1 MPLDVLGQ
9 LQEASANVS
18 DEQLKSSLDNIIQ
31 SASESGM
38 HLQALKGIM
47 AAVTE
52 GGNSLSNSLE
62 KIVFYFEKFEAR
74 ANSAKNALLGIG
86 SSMQQ
91 SFDTRP
97 LNDVNSLLIKI
108 EKQQK
113 SLSQK
118 IDFFPNINQSLSGLN
133 QVHSDLMKIQKVAAK
148 GIDINVNYS
157 GAPKIQ
163 KEVIRGQAFASGGA
177 VRYTP
182 SNSRKAKT
190 GGQFTGKRT
199 GDREIA
205 FVNAGQAIITE
216 RAVKSGARQAGMS
229 VGSYISNLNSG
240 NLSKIKRGRSFAN
253 GTPGDKETR
262 IQNLQHRTVMGDVKS
277 SKTGDDLK
285 KFTDQFR
292 KAIEVLAKTEGGVV
306 AQDVN
311 KIIEIL
317 KKGGD
322 NKSKMMGYVQQRLK
336 IEGLSNISELKE
348 TPDILEQI
356 VEQMQSFNEQLDENR
371 DKILSTKQAMEKWQE
386 NSTKKMQRSIEQ
398 LGTFGK
404 MFVDTKN
411 KAGMFAASLV
421 VIADKMQKN
430 MDTLSKWF
438 IKQSELNVSLAKF
451 NSTASGFN
459 IPVDSLTAFKKE
471 MNLTRQQSAQLTD
484 TFRTI
489 GVEGNISFSQIE
501 TLAAGIKDQFGK
513 LDITLLKQAVQ
524 HIKDIP
530 KEQVQVLITGQG
542 SFDDKANLIANL
554 LEGGKLQATAQLI
567 TKGAFGSVQGATPQ
581 VSDSDKQTI
590 ALQQHMNASLDNL
603 SQTVNDLVPTIAKG
617 VTIWGAQLIAM
628 GASLASGVAGIAST
642 WMGIK
647 GIMSVNESILSEVSS
662 ISRQSSSG
670 GSIEDSLDVSGR
682 RGRGAGRSGGR
693 GLGRGGS
700 RGLGGGNR
708 GLGRGAGS
716 FGGRGFGRGLRMPT
730 RGLAS
735 GGRAVAG
742 LAKGGSM
749 ARGLMPMVG
758 KIGSIAGK
766 AMAAAGPFM
775 LIGAALSA
783 IGGWVQSIA
792 DDMKKA
798 DTEKRGQSAK
808 ANLDEYGIDASTH
821 KVSAGRRVG
830 QASATVGGSALKG
843 AGTGL
848 AIGAAVGSIIPG
860 IGTAVGAAIGGAVG
874 TIVGAVSG
882 VVQAIKDDDATK
894 IYNAAAQKQQAI
906 FKEMEKNKAQ
916 SKKNAALLGMR
927 VGDTKKAILTLAPI
941 MKRIEMYSKG
951 LYSQSDRMRGK
962 VASAEKELL
971 MKTGGS
977 SSSIKQQASFATGH
991 AASAFT
997 RDVSGMNAEKQ
1008 RIINDKNMGDA
1019 EKQMALLKIKD
1030 EQIKKY
1036 EELIQVLQRSMVDY
1050 KKLPS
1055 VISATLSQDLSNAL
1069 MGLANNNMT
1078 GSSDMASANANL
1090 ILKQGYA
1097 KIKEAQSAIS
1107 ANMKNMDKV
1116 AKAIENQNKKAN
1128 TETSKAVDE
1137 YNKSVKDGD
1146 KITVKRDSKGM
1157 IDTKSLQQIKKKV
1170 NEFKMAREQA
1180 INNSNDTALQGL
1192 QSSSKMAL
1200 AEGAAVTSESTKIQT
1215 ASEQQFKK
1223 MDINAIKKSNIERI
1237 QKTLLDLQGLQKNP
1251 NLSKEQREALSR
1263 QISELQNHKKAI
1275 QGLNKDS
1282 KQEVVFQAVNSAGQ
1296 SLQTSAANLEK
1307 AANARLFKSGSDFA
1321 KRFPNAAQMQKLS
1334 LSTESLVNAQGVQ
1347 KQMEI
1352 KRMQQLSEVFAEY
1365 ERQANV
1371 FASAVSLIYKSADIM
1386 YRDVV
1391 SKNLSTTESFRA
1403 MSGEGGADAV
1413 TKTTKAQYDVINATL
1428 NGLSKAKHEIDEAA
1442 ALSEK
1447 SIDPKDKNFSKLT
1460 KEQQEYVRSL
1470 HELAKARRASME
1482 EPENEA
1488 KRKAVIQAENRHKKA
1503 TTALGGAAQVNKL
1516 ILDNGNFRQAQGKA
1530 GIYNKSVI
1538 ESTQKLASVKADIMK
1553 LAQEI
1558 PNKIQRAVAIDPR
1571 RQMAQAHID
1580 VSTARGE
1587 LSSQIGDVSGMYKS
1601 AREIGDL
1608 VNKEFAERLKIMRKS
1623 RDAQLNELE
1632 KQKNAILAKGSAATK
1647 QQLEILRTYETQK
1660 QIINA
1665 NYQAQETQAIKDHHK
1680 NLADKIKGEYDNILG
1695 AVDRQKEGLQI
1706 QKDLLSTI
1714 GAPFEMLLDVEK
1726 QIVENAKTKANVQQQ
1741 ALQKMIASGVKGE
1754 KLEQQKLKT
1763 AKAQATVLKAAFGA
1777 QRDSLDKMLGKMMG
1791 TFDQVGGIFGPD
1803 GEKMMARKFGQGY
1816 SVNGAGMAV
1825 SADPDKSHQSYKER
1839 AFANSRTAMMGNKA
1853 FGMMEG
1859 HQAYSTD
1866 VIETPKN
1873 GEAAQAMKY
1882 IDDVVTKNMQV
1893 GNLILKKGNIP
1904 GASKGGYV
1912 WGGTIRAFSKGGP
1925 SDPRDNIP
1933 ALLRKGEF
1941 VLTPEDVT
1949 NAVSLGKQFE
1959 SAGAFG
1965 GTQSGGGQQSGTSKI
1980 LASILGVITAI
1991 SKSISQLS
1999 TTTTKIQSQNNNAKK
2014 NAPKNVTEVDRN
2026 GTVNFSKDI
2035 QEQQRK
2041 QNPANLKLQQL
2052 IQVAKKQH
2060 AVLQKM
2066 MNAGIKGDKLKKQR
2080 EKISAYEGEIKNRLN
2095 GKSASKQNK
2104 EQQSQDESIVKMKRK
2119 MPKGMS
2125 KGGANGS
2132 PFAKK
2137 GGPGG
2142 YSINVQNLLDG
2153 SAAQY
2158 LREEEAA
2165 EAQVAKRKKNKT
2177 KSKQAPAQQA
2187 PEQLDLASL
2196 DKKFKQLREKSKKL
2210 HEQTKKMFGGLP
2222 PAKQGEIIRA
2232 KQNKL
2237 IPPLQQTPEQLD
2249 PASLD
2254 KKFKQL
2260 REKSKKLHE
2269 QTKKM
2274 FGGLPPMKQGEIVRA
2289 KQNKS
2294 ISVKTQ
2300 GTAVQNTNDQSSNVG
2315 DKPADMMVTGAN
2327 NLKKEV
2333 DRVYKQAGIVS
2344 AGYNGKNAKGDTSS
2358 KKGDSPVTSIEKDV
2372 HEILQILKGK
2382 GNGKGSSDAAAPSKK
2397 SESQKKPSDSVF
2409 DIKKLQIDSS
2419 KFPKLPKAEQKKD
2432 NKHKLYNF
2440 TKFEKLN
2447 NNMGLNPAAL
2457 KKLLGGNAFTKF
2469 FKNVHRYFSNLKKA
2483 YQQGGMKGVLKKVFA
2498 KKDPATA
2505 KRDAIK
2511 KQAKKYMK
2519 QDPTLSPRKALKMA
2533 QNKYNRTQ
2541 QRAAQDGKS
2550 LSQKAASAFKR
2561 GKTGGGISQRRGIA
2575 EKAANF
2581 VGKLENAR
2589 LRGKAGRGVG
2599 QDSNRLIKST
2609 NKIAQVSQ
2617 NVKDKAKG
2625 VATSITGNMSAKD
2638 LNKKAAGAFRY
2649 FRNQHIKQ
2657 FIAPKRR
2664 DVINK
2669 QAKRIRTAHPAVS
2682 KQHARKLAERAYDT
2696 GKLKNSKGESFR
2708 DVHQRQAV
2716 KSSKKIF
2723 NKEKFQQF
2731 RQNLQE
2737 STKDNSLFGRVTS
2750 TANRARTTVTK
2761 AGKAAVQTIKD
2772 DASQKATG
2780 KVSSSRLRKLVK
2792 QDNASRI
2799 HDGSKVNANLSKYS
2813 VMSQEDWNKSMSKVL
2828 PKVTVK
2834 QKAQQ
2839 LQNDSLLG
2847 RANAVKRDVVDGYKN
2862 RKGVGQY
2869 DGFAKQFG
2877 AAVKEFKVSFTKAVK
2892 DFSKGFSGGFKGNAG
2907 GSNNIVRTTGSL
2919 VGKGAKSAKDFV
2931 STQTKPL
2938 VDKAKPFIDKAKPLA
2953 TKGVAVAKLATD
2965 YVRDQ
2970 GGKALDAGR
2979 HTTRNATA
2987 AVLKKTR
2994 VARRAVKNAV
3004 DRYRTSYHNTMEG
3017 KQQPVKGAAAKTGQV
3032 IAKTHQG
3039 MKKAGAVIKTQS
3051 VNAANKI
3058 KQTVANAKSAYQ
3070 AAKAGETVTTT
3081 GFASKVGSGAGKF
3094 VKGVGD
3100 AKSAYQ
3106 AAKAGETVSATGFG
3120 SKVGSGA
3127 GKFVKGVGDA
3137 KSAYQAAK
3145 AGETVSATG
3154 FGSKVGSGVGKFVKG
3169 VGDAKSA
3176 YQAAKAGEIVTAT
3189 GFASKVGSGAGKVV
3203 GNTRNAIVKVDNKLG
3218 ISKGTKAAGRV
3229 LGSNKSLG
3237 VQSAIIGSMQLHD
3250 AYKTINDPNASMV
3263 DSAQSFLSGTA
3274 NITRGVGRFM
3284 GGAKG
3289 GKAMKAAAVLNLAAN
3304 IPALFNG
3311 KNNPQA
3317 TAQAAQNLIQL
3328 GMPMRRTN
3336 MGRGGGAAQG
3346 AVLLGTGI
3354 NMLANNYMKDGKAK
3368 NSVTGVGD
3376 ALIHGGTAY
3385 SNMAMNAATF
3395 GLSGAVDTAFDL
3407 HRKFNTKEGR
3417 ERMANVGTGAEIID
3431 SATKGF
3437 GIQSAFQLG
3446 GALYDVAT
3454 GGTEGRE
3461 NTDISAMLQ
3470 DIHLNVGKTHNTNMN
3485 LGAGLV
3491 GDNKKKYDALALRH
3505 QRLTRKN
3512 ASMFGDGLSKKEQK
3526 ELQTIE
3532 SDMLNIRKNASP
3544 QQQMRQKI
3552 MDRQRGAQIAHYN
3565 KVRATKDTDY
3575 LKGQFSGKDQDK
3587 YERLKKERAEVNEG
3601 IQSIWISDK
3610 ERKRRQDRLN
3620 QIDKE
3625 LQPFNRVIHKK
3636 KKEEKDKL
3644 QQRKKQIQTRYTRDF
3659 QIDQYSKQA
3668 DGLLA
3673 SNVADDFHKKSQNAA
3688 HAIVNDR
3695 NKRATAFTT
3704 NVRNEVAAYDQNVK
3718 KYESMTDEQKNS
3730 EQGKSLKASIDSQQG
3745 AMARKKKI
3753 LQHAEFNEKKV
3764 KKSSDIFQKIHSAMG
3779 EKDKKELQA
3788 KQQRLRKAKEE
3799 LQGARD
3805 DERGNISK
3813 EEYQRRKKNVEAA
3826 AADLANF
3833 QGSANT
3839 LSKDFYEG
3847 KISPEELL
3855 KRAKQH
3861 GIQVSDA
3868 DRQLLQGKDEQGRSY
3883 SPEVLS
3889 NLLAGKNEQGQY
3901 LQMATSE
3908 DLATYQKQQ
3917 QQAAPSGDAKQQQTS
3932 VPQANMVDVG
3942 QSDDIGTNVQK
3953 IVRLLEKNLGAVV
3966 SGAPSSSHIISTS
3979 NTGAETYNYTAPT
3992 VDRNYADLR
4001 KDEVISHSLISSEAE
4016 RQRQHLD
4023 DASGALASKR
4033 PVATKLESPVAN
4045 GSTSESKTTEQK
4057 TNQSGNMKV
4066 EVILRL
4072 DDKEFEKLLMVKA
4085 AKIVDMG
4092 MFKNK

>member
-133 QVHSDLMKIQKVAAK
+133 QIHSDLMKIKKVAAK

-438 IKQSELNVSLAKF
+438 VKQSELNVSLAKF

-513 LDITLLKQAVQ
+513 LDITMLKQAVQ

-628 GASLASGVAGIAST
+628 GASLASGVAGVMST
-642 WMGIK
+642 YMGIK
-647 GIMSVNESILSEVSS
+647 GITSVNESILSEVSS

-708 GLGRGAGS
+708 GLGRGAGR
-716 FGGRGFGRGLRMPT
+716 FGGRGLGGGFGRGLRMPT

-735 GGRAVAG
+735 GGRVAAG
-742 LAKGGSM
+742 LARGGSM

-821 KVSAGRRVG
+821 KVSAGRRFG

-906 FKEMEKNKAQ
+906 FKEMERNKAQ
-916 SKKNAALLGMR
+916 SKKNSALLGMK

-951 LYSQSDRMRGK
+951 LYSQADRMRGK
-962 VASAEKELL
+962 LASAEKDLL

-997 RDVSGMNAEKQ
+997 RDVSGMNAEKK
-1008 RIINDKNMGDA
+1008 RIINDENMGDA
-1019 EKQMALLKIKD
+1019 EKQMALLKIKE
-1030 EQIKKY
+1030 EQVKKY

-1055 VISATLSQDLSNAL
+1055 VISASLSQDLSNAL

-1078 GSSDMASANANL
+1078 GSSDMAAANANL
-1090 ILKQGYA
+1090 ILKQGFT
-1097 KIKEAQSAIS
+1097 KIKEAQSAIA

-1116 AKAIENQNKKAN
+1116 AKTIENQNKKAN

-1137 YNKSVKDGD
+1137 YNNSVKDGD

-1192 QSSSKMAL
+1192 QSSSKMAFE
-1200 AEGAAVTSESTKIQT
+1200 EGAAVTSESTKIQT
-1215 ASEQQFKK
+1215 ASQQQFKK

-1282 KQEVVFQAVNSAGQ
+1282 KQEIVFKAVNNAGQ

-1334 LSTESLVNAQGVQ
+1334 LSTESLVNAQGIQ

-1352 KRMQQLSEVFAEY
+1352 KRMQQLSDVLAEY
-1365 ERQANV
+1365 EKQANV

-1386 YRDVV
+1386 YRDIV

-1413 TKTTKAQYDVINATL
+1413 AKTTKAQYDVIDATL
-1428 NGLSKAKHEIDEAA
+1428 RSFPKAKKEIDEAA
-1442 ALSEK
+1442 AGSEK
-1447 SIDPKDKNFSKLT
+1447 SINPKDKNFSKLT
-1460 KEQQEYVRSL
+1460 KQQQEYVRSL

-1482 EPENEA
+1482 DPENEE
-1488 KRKAVIQAENRHKKA
+1488 KRKTVIQAESRHKKA
-1503 TTALGGAAQVNKL
+1503 TTALGGANQVNKL
-1516 ILDNGNFRQAQGKA
+1516 ILDNKNFRQAQGKA
-1530 GIYNKSVI
+1530 GIYNKAVV
-1538 ESTQKLASVKADIMK
+1538 EYTQKLASVKADLMK
-1553 LAQEI
+1553 LIQDI
-1558 PNKIQRAVAIDPR
+1558 PNKIQRAVAIDPH

-1587 LSSQIGDVSGMYKS
+1587 LSQQTGDVSGMYKH
-1601 AREIGDL
+1601 AREIGAL
-1608 VNKEFAERLKIMRKS
+1608 VNKEFAERLKIIRKT
-1623 RDAQLNELE
+1623 RDSELKNLE
-1632 KQKNAILAKGSAATK
+1632 ERKNAILAKGSAATK
-1647 QQLEILRTYETQK
+1647 QQLEFLQAYENQK
-1660 QIINA
+1660 QIIIANA
-1665 NYQAQETQAIKDHHK
+1665 HAQETQALKDHHK
-1680 NLADKIKGEYDNILG
+1680 NLADKIKGAYDGILG

-1714 GAPFEMLLDVEK
+1714 GAPFEMLLDIEK
-1726 QIVENAKTKANVQQQ
+1726 QIVENAKVNANVQQQ
-1741 ALQKMIASGVKGE
+1741 KLQKMIASGVKGKE
-1754 KLEQQKLKT
+1754 LEQQKLKT

-1816 SVNGAGMAV
+1816 SVNGVGMAV

-1959 SAGAFG
+1959 SSGAFG

-2041 QNPANLKLQQL
+2041 QDPANLKLQQL
-2052 IQVAKKQH
+2052 IQIAKKQH

-2066 MNAGIKGDKLKKQR
+2066 MNAGIKDDKLKKQK

-2125 KGGANGS
+2125 KGGVSGS

-2137 GGPGG
+2137 GGSGG

-2177 KSKQAPAQQA
+2177 KSKQAPAQQV
-2187 PEQLDLASL
+2187 P
-2196 DKKFKQLREKSKKL
+2196 KQV
-2210 HEQTKKMFGGLP
+2210 
-2222 PAKQGEIIRA
+2222 
-2232 KQNKL
+2232 
-2237 IPPLQQTPEQLD
+2237 D

-2254 KKFKQL
+2254 KKVKQL
-2260 REKSKKLHE
+2260 REKTKKLA
-2269 QTKKM
+2269 
-2274 FGGLPPMKQGEIVRA
+2274 GGLPPMKQGEVVRA
-2289 KQNKS
+2289 KQKKTTP
-2294 ISVKTQ
+2294 VKTQ
-2300 GTAVQNTNDQSSNVG
+2300 ETAIQNASAQSSNVG

-2372 HEILQILKGK
+2372 HEILQILKG
-2382 GNGKGSSDAAAPSKK
+2382 NGKGSSGASTPAKK

-2409 DIKKLQIDSS
+2409 DIKKLQVDLS
-2419 KFPKLPKAEQKKD
+2419 KYSKPPKTEQKKE
-2432 NKHKLYNF
+2432 NKYKPHNF
-2440 TKFEKLN
+2440 TMFEKLN
-2447 NNMGLNPAAL
+2447 NNIGLNPAAL
-2457 KKLLGGNAFTKF
+2457 KKLLGGNNFTKF

-2519 QDPTLSPRKALKMA
+2519 QDPKLSPKKALKMAQNKYNRTQQRAEQKRQEKAKKAMRKQVKSQAKKYMKQDPTLSPRKALKMA
-2533 QNKYNRTQ
+2533 QNKYNRNK

-2561 GKTGGGISQRRGIA
+2561 GRAGKGVSKRRGIT

-2589 LRGKAGRGVG
+2589 LRGKAGRGVS
-2599 QDSNRLIKST
+2599 QDSNKLIKST
-2609 NKIAQVSQ
+2609 NKIAQISK
-2617 NVKDKAKG
+2617 NAKDKVKE
-2625 VATSITGNMSAKD
+2625 VATSITGNMSDKD
-2638 LNKKAAGAFRY
+2638 LNKKAAGAFRH

-2664 DVINK
+2664 DAINK

-2708 DVHQRQAV
+2708 DVHQRQAI

-2731 RQNLQE
+2731 KQNVKE
-2737 STKDNSLFGRVTS
+2737 STKEQSLFGRATNAVNRTRKAVTQ
-2750 TANRARTTVTK
+2750 AR
-2761 AGKAAVQTIKD
+2761 KAAVQTIKD
-2772 DASQKATG
+2772 DVSEKITG

-2792 QDNASRI
+2792 QENASRF
-2799 HDGSKVNANLSKYS
+2799 HDGSKVNAKLSKYA
-2813 VMSQEDWNKSMSKVL
+2813 VMSQDDWNKSMSKVL
-2828 PKVTVK
+2828 PKMTVK

-2839 LQNDSLLG
+2839 LQNDSLVG
-2847 RANAVKRDVVDGYKN
+2847 RARTVKNDLVDGYKN

-2869 DGFAKQFG
+2869 DSFAKQFG
-2877 AAVKEFKVSFTKAVK
+2877 AAVREFKVSFTKAVK

-2907 GSNNIVRTTGSL
+2907 SGNNNNIARTMGNWF
-2919 VGKGAKSAKDFV
+2919 GKGAKSTKDFV
-2931 STQTKPL
+2931 LTRTQPL
-2938 VDKAKPFIDKAKPLA
+2938 VDKAKPF
-2953 TKGVAVAKLATD
+2953 TEKGIAVAKRATD
-2965 YVRDQ
+2965 YVKDK
-2970 GGKALDAGR
+2970 GGKALDTGR
-2979 HTTRNATA
+2979 HYARNAKAATLKGMRVASRFGKNVADTGRHYARNAKA

-2994 VARRAVKNAV
+2994 GAIKASKNAV
-3004 DRYRTSYHNTMEG
+3004 NRYNTS
-3017 KQQPVKGAAAKTGQV
+3017 
-3032 IAKTHQG
+3032 
-3039 MKKAGAVIKTQS
+3039 
-3051 VNAANKI
+3051 
-3058 KQTVANAKSAYQ
+3058 
-3070 AAKAGETVTTT
+3070 
-3081 GFASKVGSGAGKF
+3081 
-3094 VKGVGD
+3094 
-3100 AKSAYQ
+3100 YQ
-3106 AAKAGETVSATGFG
+3106 AAKAGETVSATGLA
-3120 SKVGSGA
+3120 SKMGKTA
-3127 GKFVKGVGDA
+3127 GKAAHIYDQKKQKFIAG
-3137 KSAYQAAK
+3137 YQGGK
-3145 AGETVSATG
+3145 A
-3154 FGSKVGSGVGKFVKG
+3154 SGVSGHVGQFVGKTKN
-3169 VGDAKSA
+3169 
-3176 YQAAKAGEIVTAT
+3176 AA
-3189 GFASKVGSGAGKVV
+3189 
-3203 GNTRNAIVKVDNKLG
+3203 VKVDNRLG
-3218 ISKGTKAAGRV
+3218 ISKGTKATVNALTGNRAM
-3229 LGSNKSLG
+3229 GIQSTIMGG
-3237 VQSAIIGSMQLHD
+3237 VQLYD
-3250 AYKTINDPNASMV
+3250 AYKAFKDPKANFTDYAG
-3263 DSAQSFLSGTA
+3263 SAISGVA
-3274 NITRGVGRFM
+3274 NLTRGASRIMGKSGGGRGM
-3284 GGAKG
+3284 R
-3289 GKAMKAAAVLNLAAN
+3289 AAN
-3304 IPALFNG
+3304 MLSFASNLPALA
-3311 KNNPQA
+3311 NPQ
-3317 TAQAAQNLIQL
+3317 QASYAMQDMIQL
-3328 GMPMRRTN
+3328 GMPMRSGAFSPGVMKGN
-3336 MGRGGGAAQG
+3336 IISQGAALTG
-3346 AVLLGTGI
+3346 MGI
-3354 NMLANNYMKDGKAK
+3354 NALANKYMKNGAAK
-3368 NSVTGVGD
+3368 NRVTATGD
-3376 ALIHGGTAY
+3376 FLMSAADSYGKTAL
-3385 SNMAMNAATF
+3385 NMSTF
-3395 GLSGAVDTAFDL
+3395 GISGSIDAGFDL
-3407 HRKFNTKEGR
+3407 YRKFNTKEGQ
-3417 ERMANVGTGAEIID
+3417 ERMANVGTGTEIYETLANASGGASTLKAVGAVID
-3431 SATKGF
+3431 S
-3437 GIQSAFQLG
+3437 
-3446 GALYDVAT
+3446 VT
-3454 GGTEGRE
+3454 GGTSGRE
-3461 NTDISAMLQ
+3461 NLDITGMVK
-3470 DIHLNVGKTHNTNMN
+3470 DIHKNVGNQHSTNMM
-3485 LGAGLV
+3485 LGSGLS
-3491 GDNKKKYDALALRH
+3491 GENKEKYDAMAKRH
-3505 QRLTRKN
+3505 QQLARKD
-3512 ASMFGDGLSKKEQK
+3512 AKLFGGLSKEEMKEKQQ
-3526 ELQTIE
+3526 LDI
-3532 SDMLNIRKNASP
+3532 DMNQLIQNATP
-3544 QQQMRQKI
+3544 QQ
-3552 MDRQRGAQIAHYN
+3552 
-3565 KVRATKDTDY
+3565 
-3575 LKGQFSGKDQDK
+3575 
-3587 YERLKKERAEVNEG
+3587 
-3601 IQSIWISDK
+3601 
-3610 ERKRRQDRLN
+3610 
-3620 QIDKE
+3620 
-3625 LQPFNRVIHKK
+3625 
-3636 KKEEKDKL
+3636 KL
-3644 QQRKKQIQTRYTRDF
+3644 QQRILMKQQKAAEKFYAERSGKSDFDYLRESGVRDQEINKYRKLKNKRNKVVGSMDSWWNSTERRNQLSAEETTISKQMQPYDEIIRQAKKKEKEKLQQQFFQIAVKQNRDIQTDL
-3659 QIDQYSKQA
+3659 I
-3668 DGLLA
+3668 
-3673 SNVADDFHKKSQNAA
+3673 SQNISGSLDENLAGRYQKLSQDNANNIVKTRNQQAA
-3688 HAIVNDR
+3688 VKTNAI
-3695 NKRATAFTT
+3695 
-3704 NVRNEVAAYDQNVK
+3704 RNEVAAYDQNVK

-3745 AMARKKKI
+3745 DMARKKKI
-3753 LQHAEFNEKKV
+3753 LQHAEFDEKKV
-3764 KKSSDIFQKIHSAMG
+3764 KKSSDIFSRIHAAMS
-3779 EKDKKELQA
+3779 EKDSQTIKA
-3788 KQQRLRKAKEE
+3788 KQQNLRKAEAE
-3799 LQGARD
+3799 LKVAKGD
-3805 DERGNISK
+3805 PLKKKMSE
-3813 EEYQRRKKNVEAA
+3813 EEYQQRKKNVDAA
-3826 AADLANF
+3826 NAEVLNF
-3833 QGSANT
+3833 RGSAV
-3839 LSKDFYEG
+3839 DFAEDFKNG
-3847 KISPEELL
+3847 KISTEDLL

-3868 DRQLLQGKDEQGRSY
+3868 DIQMLRHNKDEQGRVY
-3883 SPEVLS
+3883 TKEGLQ
-3889 NLLAGKNEQGQY
+3889 NLQAGKNEQGEY
-3901 LQMATSE
+3901 FQMATDE
-3908 DLATYQKQQ
+3908 EIAAYQKQQ
-3917 QQAAPSGDAKQQQTS
+3917 QQAAASGNAKQQQTS
-3932 VPQANMVDVG
+3932 IPQANMVDVG
-3942 QSDDIGTNVQK
+3942 PSDDIGTNVQK

-3966 SGAPSSSHIISTS
+3966 SGAPSSSHIISPS

-4033 PVATKLESPVAN
+4033 PVATKLKSPVAN
-4045 GSTSESKTTEQK
+4045 GQTSEGTKTEQK
-4057 TNQSGNMKV
+4057 TNSSGNMKV

-4085 AKIVDMG
+4085 SKIVDMG